1 MLVDIRGCDLRSG
14 RLGQSEATT
23 AGASSGKLAST
34 RSGEEDIGGRL
45 LHTESFRSWK
55 DLEEIKPSWA
65 ACIPGVKTLS
75 GVQVTSGF
83 LIGVYDTLT
92 SEQTQPQD
100 D

>member
-23 AGASSGKLAST
+23 AGASSRKLAST

-75 GVQVTSGF
+75 DVQVTYPDQGADSASG
-83 LIGVYDTLT
+83 
-92 SEQTQPQD
+92 
-100 D
+100 